1 MWRERQ
7 KWRGIPEMGRGVSH
21 TDGSGLS
28 RNLRE
33 IAHRRR
39 RTRRVKGVGAGGK
52 CRALPRGVI
61 NSISKLHTAYETSQ
75 TLNLKLLG
83 LLIDDV
89 YHCICYRLRLDEA
102 CHAHSWFVF
111 VFFFFE
117 TEGVSA
123 AAAARHDPYTRA
135 EHRRCRPSA
144 LETAARDPSRINLSL
159 SLSLLC
165 ALPQIAGKAAAVCAT
180 HPHARERSTGDIG
193 HLLSAV

>member
-7 KWRGIPEMGRGVSH
+7 TLRGIPEMGRGVSH

-33 IAHRRR
+33 IAHRLRS
-39 RTRRVKGVGAGGK
+39 TRRVKGVGAGGK

-111 VFFFFE
+111 VCFFF
-117 TEGVSA
+117 VIRSHL
-123 AAAARHDPYTRA
+123 R
-135 EHRRCRPSA
+135 
-144 LETAARDPSRINLSL
+144 SRQ
-159 SLSLLC
+159 
-165 ALPQIAGKAAAVCAT
+165 LPAT
-180 HPHARERSTGDIG
+180 THTRERSTGDVG
-193 HLLSAV
+193 HLP

>member
-33 IAHRRR
+33 IAHRLRS
-39 RTRRVKGVGAGGK
+39 TRRVKGVGAGGK

-61 NSISKLHTAYETSQ
+61 NSISISKLHTAYETSQ

-111 VFFFFE
+111 VFFSSRPK
-117 TEGVSA
+117 VS
-123 AAAARHDPYTRA
+123 RQ
-135 EHRRCRPSA
+135 
-144 LETAARDPSRINLSL
+144 LQ
-159 SLSLLC
+159 
-165 ALPQIAGKAAAVCAT
+165 LPAT
-180 HPHARERSTGDIG
+180 THTRERSTGDAG
-193 HLLSAV
+193 HLP